1 MAESSD
7 EKYITGI
14 FLEELKNRFL
24 CKVRVN
30 HEDAICYIPSSCRL
44 SNFLD
49 LAGKAVLLRKN
60 TTSGSRTR
68 YAVYAVKCGR
78 QFLLVNLSEANR
90 VVENEIGRRFFSFF
104 GKRKVVSHEVNIDGY
119 KSDLFI
125 EDTDTIIEIKSIL
138 SVDQTALFPTVY
150 SERAVQQL
158 RKLSSL
164 LENGYKVCYMFV
176 SLNPKVESISIN
188 HGVTEFY
195 NAFCDCISRG
205 MDVCAVSI
213 KLINQRP
220 TIHKR
225 VKVLF

>member
-7 EKYITGI
+7 EKYITGT

-24 CKVRVN
+24 CRVRVN
-30 HEDAICYIPSSCRL
+30 QEDAICYIPSSCRL

-49 LAGKAVLLRKN
+49 LTGKAVLLRKN
-60 TTSGSRTR
+60 AVSGSRTR

-90 VVENEIGRRFFSFF
+90 VVENEIGRRFFSFL

-119 KSDLFI
+119 KSDVFI
-125 EDTDTIIEIKSIL
+125 EDTGTIIEIKSIL
-138 SVDQTALFPTVY
+138 SVEKTALVPTVY

-158 RKLSSL
+158 KKLARL
-164 LENGYKVCYMFV
+164 LGDGYKVCYMFV
-176 SLNPKVESISIN
+176 SLNPKVESVSIN
-188 HGVTEFY
+188 RSIPEFCE
-195 NAFCDCISRG
+195 AFCECVNLG
-205 MDVCAVSI
+205 MEVCAVSV
-213 KLINQRP
+213 KLINQSP

-225 VKVLF
+225 IKVF

>member
-7 EKYITGI
+7 EKFVTGI

-49 LAGKAVLLRKN
+49 LTGKAVLLRKN
-60 TTSGSRTR
+60 ATSGSRTK
-68 YAVYAVKCGR
+68 YAVYAIKYGR
-78 QFLLVNLSEANR
+78 QFLLVNLSETNR
-90 VVENEIGRRFFSFF
+90 VVEKEIGRRFFSFL

-119 KSDLFI
+119 KSDLYI
-125 EDTDTIIEIKSIL
+125 EDTGTIVEIKSIL
-138 SVDQTALFPTVY
+138 SVEQTAVFPTVY

-164 LENGYKVCYMFV
+164 LETGYKVCYMFV

-188 HGVTEFY
+188 RSVPEFF
-195 NAFCDCISRG
+195 NAFYDCINLG
-205 MDVCAVSI
+205 MEVCAVSI
-213 KLINQRP
+213 KLTNEYP
-220 TIHKR
+220 TIYKR
-225 VKVLF
+225 LRVSY